1 MYRNSQENECD
12 GNFSACF
19 IVWGSTGNLEY
30 LGNKVHLRTIRKWS
44 SRGRTLFPA
53 NFSQWLDK
61 KRKQKQLLSALCLVA
76 YKETDF
82 YGLQPKRCKNSS
94 ENFHFK
100 QIKYQQLEL
109 SLDTCIFE
117 QQSNCMSD
125 MIAEGLPA
133 LIFFF
138 FLPVSDH
145 NLNYLCLLF
154 TWGGSCEF
162 MMMSTEMGNE
172 KRSNIR
178 AIFSCGTPCLFLLER
193 EKKKLQ
199 LEIVTDCRNRK
210 NLRIPKRKQNTAP

>member
-44 SRGRTLFPA
+44 SRGWTLFPA

-117 QQSNCMSD
+117 QQYNCMSD

-138 FLPVSDH
+138 LPVSDH
-145 NLNYLCLLF
+145 NLLFMSPVHVRRLL
-154 TWGGSCEF
+154 WIHDDVDRNG
-162 MMMSTEMGNE
+162 
-172 KRSNIR
+172 KWK
-178 AIFSCGTPCLFLLER
+178 AIQHPCDLLLWNTVFVSPRER
-193 EKKKLQ
+193 EKKTS
-199 LEIVTDCRNRK
+199 VRNCDR
-210 NLRIPKRKQNTAP
+210 L